1 MGVVDAKRWPH
12 WDHTWTG
19 PAVTVKYNTEERETS
34 RIECLMLGVLRELM
48 TLLLAVVQPAVTKA
62 RSADGWNK
70 TNSPTKT
77 SRCSEM
83 PQAASDHRTPIYRL
97 KIHVKIIKTKRNKFI
112 RPENDSSEN
121 PQQRNHA
128 VRSTALVTT
137 RLCPLALTPSPPCLR
152 ITAFDSSDSLVC
164 PRELGTILETSPGF
178 HRGSSLAPNF

>member
-1 MGVVDAKRWPH
+1 MGVADAKRWPH

-19 PAVTVKYNTEERETS
+19 PAVRFKYIHRGKGDKSHRMSDAWCITRVDDVAAGALS
-34 RIECLMLGVLRELM
+34 
-48 TLLLAVVQPAVTKA
+48 VVQPAVTKA

-70 TNSPTKT
+70 TNPTKT
-77 SRCSEM
+77 RPCSEM

-121 PQQRNHA
+121 PQERNHA

-137 RLCPLALTPSPPCLR
+137 R
-152 ITAFDSSDSLVC
+152 F
-164 PRELGTILETSPGF
+164 
-178 HRGSSLAPNF
+178 